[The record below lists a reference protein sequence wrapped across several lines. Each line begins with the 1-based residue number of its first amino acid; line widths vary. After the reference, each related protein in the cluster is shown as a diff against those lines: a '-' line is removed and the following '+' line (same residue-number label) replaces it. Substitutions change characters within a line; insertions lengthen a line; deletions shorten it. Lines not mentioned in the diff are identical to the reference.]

1 MIRLSPRVGL
11 WRSWERASMAWKRS
25 SVRSRP
31 GPPILCD
38 PYRLHPTKRKNKQ
51 VLHWLRNRSACSTD
65 TASARTDYFNPW
77 SRTLGLGISR
87 AVRNISRSAAAGA
100 TAKELEVPS
109 FDPGIDRRLEYEKMS
124 ASRLAGKVV
133 GSIATRPTNRST
145 TRRTH
150 LGAIETGA
158 GRQAS
163 RATFLSFLKAINFT
177 PLSSTT
183 SFLRRDSPPSLS

>member
-1 MIRLSPRVGL
+1 MKTAHLERLQGHPMFDESSQSGDNRGVASSRVGL

-38 PYRLHPTKRKNKQ
+38 AYRLHPTKRKNKQ

-87 AVRNISRSAAAGA
+87 AVRNISRS
-100 TAKELEVPS
+100 
-109 FDPGIDRRLEYEKMS
+109 
-124 ASRLAGKVV
+124 
-133 GSIATRPTNRST
+133 
-145 TRRTH
+145 
-150 LGAIETGA
+150 
-158 GRQAS
+158 
-163 RATFLSFLKAINFT
+163 
-177 PLSSTT
+177 
-183 SFLRRDSPPSLS
+183 

>member
-38 PYRLHPTKRKNKQ
+38 AYRLHPTKRKNKQ

-87 AVRNISRSAAAGA
+87 AVRNISRSATAGA

-109 FDPGIDRRLEYEKMS
+109 FDSGIDRRLEQETLS

-133 GSIATRPTNRST
+133 GSIPTRST
-145 TRRTH
+145 NFSLIQRSSDDQTYK
-150 LGAIETGA
+150 
-158 GRQAS
+158 
-163 RATFLSFLKAINFT
+163 LK
-177 PLSSTT
+177 
-183 SFLRRDSPPSLS
+183 SPDHVLCSHVLVQLTE